1 MTKKKSDQK
10 RYNELFVDESNEQLQ
25 NLNQTLLRLE
35 SHKDDEEALNEA
47 FRLVHT
53 IKGTANILGFHGIG
67 KLAHTMEDVFDNI
80 RSRKIPFSQEMIDIF
95 FEGTDLLTSKV
106 AEVNETGIPTSDSSG
121 FIERLNILI
130 GNTSTDKFSNE
141 RTIINSSEGIAM
153 DEEKKLAFL
162 DARSGGYNLF
172 LVTFKLGEDC
182 KLKEGRIFQAF
193 RTLGFMGG
201 VIASTPDTKHVEK
214 YADKVFVLLATSKS
228 DKEVQLKIK
237 SVPELEDISIEVVN
251 TLADLELHKM
261 PGEKRPAAKRSFYT
275 SETVRVKSRYLDSLL
290 DLVGELMISEIRVK
304 QIADDIK
311 HKELRQA
318 LKNNNRLIGEL
329 QDNVLRMRMVPL
341 DYIFKRF
348 SRMIRDMSKD
358 AGKEID
364 FRIEGSDIEIDRSL
378 LDDVGD
384 SLMHIL
390 RNSIDHG
397 IEPEEERKKIK
408 KTPRGSILLK
418 AHGEKGNVVIEV
430 TDDGRG
436 IDPDKVVEAA
446 ISKGLISKEE
456 ANYLDEKRKMDIAFL
471 PGLSTA
477 KEVSEVSG
485 RGVGLDV
492 VKQKITDLGGTVGI
506 DSKLGKEA
514 RVSVKLPP
522 SMAIIKAML
531 VEVTDEKYA
540 IPLEN
545 IVEIIRIGE
554 EDIHNI
560 MDTGVFKLRDD
571 VLPLLNLHE
580 EFGGELPQG
589 PKSHVSVV
597 IVEKDGINAGLV
609 VSTLLGQQE
618 IVIKS
623 LGAHMRKNQYFSGA
637 TILGDGKVAMILD
650 VGALI

>member
-1 MTKKKSDQK
+1 
-10 RYNELFVDESNEQLQ
+10 
-25 NLNQTLLRLE
+25 
-35 SHKDDEEALNEA
+35 
-47 FRLVHT
+47 
-53 IKGTANILGFHGIG
+53 
-67 KLAHTMEDVFDNI
+67 MEDVFDNI
-80 RSRKIPFSQEMIDIF
+80 RSSKIPFSQEMIDIF
-95 FEGTDLLTSKV
+95 FEGTDLLSSKV
-106 AEVNETGIPTSDSSG
+106 AEVNETGMTSSDSSD

-130 GNTSTDKFSNE
+130 ENTSSDKLSDE
-141 RTIINSSEGIAM
+141 RTIINSSKGISL

-162 DARSGGYNLF
+162 DARSGGNNLF
-172 LVTFKLGEDC
+172 LVTFNLREDC
-182 KLKEGRIFQAF
+182 KLREGRIFQAY
-193 RTLGFMGG
+193 RTLGFMGE
-201 VIASTPDTKHVEK
+201 VISSTPDSKHVEE
-214 YADKVFVLLATSKS
+214 YAGKVFVLLATSKS
-228 DKEVQLKIK
+228 EKEVHLKIK
-237 SVPELEDISIEVVN
+237 SVPELEDISIEMIN
-251 TLADLELHKM
+251 TLADLELHEM
-261 PGEKRPAAKRSFYT
+261 PGEKKPAAKRSFYT

-397 IEPEEERKKIK
+397 IEPEEERKEIK

-430 TDDGRG
+430 ADDGRG
-436 IDPDKVVEAA
+436 IDPDKMVKAA
-446 ISKGLISKEE
+446 ISKEE
-456 ANYLDEKRKMDIAFL
+456 ANNLDEKRKMDIAFL

-554 EDIHNI
+554 KDIHNI
-560 MDTGVFKLRDD
+560 LDTGVFKLRDD

-580 EFGGELPQG
+580 EFGGELSQV
-589 PKSHVSVV
+589 PKSQLSVV
-597 IVEKDGINAGLV
+597 IVEKDGIDAGLV
-609 VSTLLGQQE
+609 VSNLLGQQE

-650 VGALI
+650 VGALM

>member
-193 RTLGFMGG
+193 RTLGFMGE

-397 IEPEEERKKIK
+397 IEPEEERKEKK

-545 IVEIIRIGE
+545 IIEIIRIGE